1 MYELYF
7 LFFYSFYSNTV
18 ANRQLDEPTFKPEGF
33 NRVSLIKE
41 NEMEKVREEKVSV
54 FRLGR
59 DLIVALNAEHSKAS
73 SVANSQISEDSQ
85 NMSQASH
92 QSLATMFPHLS
103 NRVRET
109 ASVPLSSASRLQY
122 SIWVSFAEIY
132 NENCYDLLE
141 KMPEVKRKGEKPRRM
156 PLKVAEDRGGCVYIR
171 GLKEIL
177 VSNADEAYQVNI
189 L

>member
-1 MYELYF
+1 
-7 LFFYSFYSNTV
+7 
-18 ANRQLDEPTFKPEGF
+18 
-33 NRVSLIKE
+33 
-41 NEMEKVREEKVSV
+41 
-54 FRLGR
+54 
-59 DLIVALNAEHSKAS
+59 
-73 SVANSQISEDSQ
+73 
-85 NMSQASH
+85 
-92 QSLATMFPHLS
+92 
-103 NRVRET
+103 
-109 ASVPLSSASRLQY
+109 VPLSSASKLQY

-177 VSNADEAYQVNI
+177 VSNADEAYQVSI